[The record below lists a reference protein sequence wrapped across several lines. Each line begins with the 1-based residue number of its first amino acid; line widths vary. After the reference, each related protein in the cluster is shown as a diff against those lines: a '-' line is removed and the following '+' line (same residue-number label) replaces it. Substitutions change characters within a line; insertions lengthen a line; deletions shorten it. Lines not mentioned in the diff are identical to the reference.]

1 MITAVDSCVLL
12 DIAVNDARH
21 SAKSSE
27 ALKKARKQGRVIVS
41 ECVVSEISPICGS
54 QTEEFLDSLN
64 IGFVPISKAGSLLAG
79 QMFSNYLA
87 RGGRR
92 GRVVVDFLIG
102 AHAEENSDRLLTRDA
117 GFLRDYFAKLK
128 IWQP

>member
-79 QMFSNYLA
+79 KCSRIIWREEAGGGESSSISLLA
-87 RGGRR
+87 P
-92 GRVVVDFLIG
+92 
-102 AHAEENSDRLLTRDA
+102 T
-117 GFLRDYFAKLK
+117 LK
-128 IWQP
+128 KIPTGS